1 MADPWLMSGII
12 LIGITASLALLF
24 FFFRPAI
31 QSFSPREARELL
43 TDDVI
48 QQVIDVRRPE
58 EFYQGHYRKAI
69 NVPLKELVTQLPKR
83 YGRHDHAIFLYG
95 DIQGRQAARAAVT
108 AQELGYSNVRY
119 LRYGDYADME
129 PRPRILSE

>member
-1 MADPWLMSGII
+1 MSGII

-43 TDDVI
+43 KDGVI
-48 QQVIDVRRPE
+48 NEVIDVRSPTE
-58 EFYQGHYRKAI
+58 YIQGHYHRSI
-69 NVPLKELVTQLPKR
+69 NVPLRDLVTSLPRK
-83 YGRHDHAIFLYG
+83 YGRRDHAIFFYG

-129 PRPRILSE
+129 PRPRILNE

>member
-12 LIGITASLALLF
+12 LLGITASLALFF

-43 TDDVI
+43 HEGWI
-48 QQVIDVRRPE
+48 QQVIDVRSPTE
-58 EFYQGHYRKAI
+58 YIQGHYHRAI
-69 NVPLKELVTQLPKR
+69 NVPLKEFVTQLPKR
-83 YGRHDHAIFLYG
+83 YGRRDHAIFFYG

-119 LRYGDYADME
+119 LRYGDYVDME
-129 PRPRILSE
+129 HQPRILSE

>member
-24 FFFRPAI
+24 FFFRPAL
-31 QSFSPREARELL
+31 QSFSPHEARELL
-43 TDDVI
+43 EDAVI

-58 EFYQGHYRKAI
+58 EFYQGHYHNSI
-69 NVPLKELVTQLPKR
+69 NVPLKELVSRLPR
-83 YGRHDHAIFLYG
+83 EYGRHDHAIFLYG
-95 DIQGRQAARAAVT
+95 DVTGRQAARAAVL

-119 LRYGDYADME
+119 LRYGDYGEIE
-129 PRPRILSE
+129 PRRTLFQQ